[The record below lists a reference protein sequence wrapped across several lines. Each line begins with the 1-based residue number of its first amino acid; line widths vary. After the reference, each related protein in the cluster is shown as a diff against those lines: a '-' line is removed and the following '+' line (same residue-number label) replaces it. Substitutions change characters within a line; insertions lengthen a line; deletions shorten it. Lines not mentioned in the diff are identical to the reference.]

1 MAHTVYSPATQLT
14 GSLLLALRD
23 DCSLPAVDRHPVE
36 LVQVVAPL
44 VHGPE
49 SPLGL
54 AAEQAEGEVL
64 AGLGD
69 KKRKEKA
76 GFPQLD

>member
-1 MAHTVYSPATQLT
+1 MYTHCSPAKQLT
-14 GSLLLALRD
+14 VSLLLALRD
-23 DCSLPAVDRHPVE
+23 DRSLPAVDRHPVE

-44 VHGPE
+44 VDGPE
-49 SPLGL
+49 SRLGL

-69 KKRKEKA
+69 KKRKENA
-76 GFPQLD
+76 GFPQIN